1 MANDSAIATVVF
13 LGIGIGVLLILILI
27 PTSFSDVEYYEI
39 GFKQRRSTGFVNIK
53 EVYSSGRYFVG
64 PDFTFKVFQ
73 ANAHFVKLDKIA
85 VWTGDKVEIK
95 ITCTFQYF
103 LRKDFLP
110 DLHEAYNVD
119 YEPVVKGTAIDAIK
133 GRAADLPI
141 EDYIRNRENIEKELF
156 KALAKR
162 VDGCCRETCPTQ
174 EVDLPACGYCI
185 TNAQCKSSEKGIFV
199 EVRYFQLLAV
209 DVHEDVKSRYLRQV
223 TEAAEEER
231 AEFDL
236 KEKVVRKETER
247 LKNEIYN
254 QAREIAQNA
263 NANATVLAAKAKA
276 DALGIVEKAR
286 SDGLKNMY
294 SVLGI
299 TTDQEKAAFNYLRS
313 LRQNKNVK
321 LNVGYK
327 SLAQFQN

>member
-1 MANDSAIATVVF
+1 MASATPTIIAAVV
-13 LGIGIGVLLILILI
+13 GIVALLIVILI
-27 PTSFSDVEYYEI
+27 PTSFSSVEYYEL
-39 GFKQRRSTGFVNIK
+39 GFKRRKSTGFVDIS
-53 EVYSSGRYFVG
+53 EVYTSGRYFVG
-64 PDFTFKVFQ
+64 PDYTFKVFP
-73 ANAHFVKLDKIA
+73 ADAHFVELDEIS
-85 VWTGDKVEIK
+85 VWTGDKIEIK
-95 ITCTFQYF
+95 ISCNFQYF

-119 YEPVVKGTAIDAIK
+119 YKPVVRGTAIDAIK

-141 EDYIRNRENIEKELF
+141 DDYIRNRENIEKELF

-162 VDGCCRETCPTQ
+162 VDGCCRETCPTD
-174 EVDLPACGYCI
+174 EEEMPACGYCI
-185 TNAQCKSSEKGIFV
+185 KNSLCEDDERGMFV

-231 AEFDL
+231 AQFEL
-236 KEKVVRKETER
+236 REKVVRKETER
-247 LKNEIYN
+247 IKNKIYN
-254 QAREIAQNA
+254 EAREIAQNA
-263 NANATVLAAKAKA
+263 SAKAVVIDAEAKAKA
-276 DALGIVEKAR
+276 LRVVEEAR
-286 SDGLKNMY
+286 SEGLKNLY
-294 SVLGI
+294 SELGI
-299 TTDQEKAAFNYLRS
+299 TTDEEKAAFNYLRS